1 MAEKA
6 LAVPFDT
13 EEIIEIA
20 VEQFRRRLKGLS
32 PLQGMKQYSGFEL
45 SFNTSIKLFGMAT
58 NGGGVKETLAWGRA
72 TAGDTGADAEP
83 VGAMTDV
90 AMHTSDPDV
99 NKERLDHDLPLTVET
114 GDGKGGKVTKKVR
127 IKGGKGAK

>member
-20 VEQFRRRLKGLS
+20 VAEFTRRLKGLS
-32 PLQGMKQYSGFEL
+32 PLQGMKQYAGFEL
-45 SFNTSIKLFGMAT
+45 SFHTDIKLFGMAT
-58 NGGGVKETLAWGRA
+58 NGGGTKETLAWGNVMK
-72 TAGDTGADAEP
+72 GDTGADAP
-83 VGAMTDV
+83 AVDAASDMST
-90 AMHTSDPDV
+90 HKSDPDV

-114 GDGKGGKVTKKVR
+114 GDGKGGKVRKKV
-127 IKGGKGAK
+127 KVKGA